1 MQIRVMLFTFRPQ
14 NCHWIAHMTV
24 LLSILRHGWSLL
36 GLFGRSSML
45 GLRARASF
53 LVPRAHRFPLRE
65 EN

>member
-14 NCHWIAHMTV
+14 NCHWIAHMTA
-24 LLSILRHGWSLL
+24 LLSILRQGWSLL

-45 GLRARASF
+45 GLRASF

-65 EN
+65 GP